1 MMNPDNTAPAT
12 ADSHRT
18 QGWRTFVPT
27 VLAICLAAVHFG
39 FLLVH
44 FEPAIS
50 TPDANGYFAQGRLI
64 ATEQRTWFATESVLQ
79 YVPPH
84 WLQPDSER
92 YFSKYPPG
100 LPVIAAVVFRVFGPE
115 AALLVNPVMA
125 SLSLLGLFLICR
137 MWIGDTWGL
146 LAVLLM
152 AVNPAANEQ
161 ALWAFAHTAVAF
173 FLIWGVY
180 FLARWAPTYS
190 LPCAFG
196 AGVCLG
202 TIPTIRYAEALF
214 GLAFG
219 VFVLLNLRRG
229 GKTWRS
235 LIAATVGA
243 AIPISALCVRN
254 HLAFGAFWKTGY
266 TLTSEHTGFGWGYFV
281 DHAVPY
287 VQQLLS
293 EGSGLMFGLA
303 VVGIAVLCARRDTW
317 KRGVLLVGLIVP
329 TTVLYMSYYWAP
341 DGASMRFLVP
351 TLFVYPIAGVWL
363 LQMLTVKQHRSALA
377 ASVVLLLVTIAWGLP
392 TSIQALQR
400 QKHNNASL
408 AHVTRVLTRQVEPGS
423 VLIADRSVQQHL
435 DYVGQWR
442 LADRSVLTRQ
452 PGHPIRPPRDSDAPN
467 PRPPRQGNTA
477 LDRYASLSERE
488 RFDEFSHDIWQ
499 WAGDRGKVYWLGDG
513 EQLARLEQQLQSS
526 DVLTT
531 VTTIELP
538 ESGATL
544 PDAPGQFRPP
554 RRPGRRPG
562 AGPAARRPG
571 RPRGRRP
578 GGGMPGELSPLQ
590 NGEPL
595 LLVEWTR
602 EA

>member
-1 MMNPDNTAPAT
+1 MNSNDPVPLT
-12 ADSHRT
+12 ADRSRT
-18 QGWRTFVPT
+18 QGWRTSIPT
-27 VLAICLAAVHFG
+27 VLAVCLAAVHFG

-64 ATEQRTWFATESVLQ
+64 ATEQRTWFATESALQ

-84 WLQPDSER
+84 WLQPDGER

-100 LPVIAAVVFRVFGPE
+100 LPVIAAVVFRLFGPE

-125 SLSLLGLFLICR
+125 SLSLLGLYLICR

-173 FLIWGVY
+173 FVIWGVY
-180 FLARWAPTYS
+180 FLARWARTYS

-219 VFVLLNLRRG
+219 VFVLLSVRRG
-229 GKTWRS
+229 RRTWLS
-235 LIAATVGA
+235 FIAGIVGT
-243 AIPISALCVRN
+243 AIPIGALCARN
-254 HLAFGAFWKTGY
+254 HSAFGGFWKTGY
-266 TLTSEHTGFGWGYFV
+266 SLTNEHTGFAWTYFAH
-281 DHAVPY
+281 HAVPY
-287 VQQLLS
+287 LQRLLS
-293 EGSGLMFGLA
+293 EGGGLLFGLG
-303 VVGIAVLCARRDTW
+303 VVGIAVLCSRRDTW
-317 KRGVLLVGLIVP
+317 KRGVLLVGLVVP
-329 TTVLYMSYYWAP
+329 TTALYMSYYWAP

-351 TLFVYPIAGVWL
+351 TLFVYPIAAVWL
-363 LQMLTVKQHRSALA
+363 LKMLTVNQHRAALVG
-377 ASVVLLLVTIAWGLP
+377 SVVLLLVTIAWGLP
-392 TSIQALQR
+392 TSVRGLQR
-400 QKHNNASL
+400 QKHNNAAL
-408 AHVTRVLTRQVEPGS
+408 AQVTRVLTQHVEPGS
-423 VLIADRSVQQHL
+423 IVLADRSIQQHL

-442 LADRSVLTRQ
+442 LAARSVLTRQ
-452 PGHPIRPPRDSDAPN
+452 TGHHARPPHESDAPN
-467 PRPPRQGNTA
+467 PRPPRQGNRPPE
-477 LDRYASLSERE
+477 RYAGLSDLERS
-488 RFDEFSHDIWQ
+488 DEFSQDIWQ
-499 WAGDRGKVYWLGDG
+499 WAGDRGKVYWLGDQ
-513 EQLARLEQQLQSS
+513 EQLTRLEQQLALG

-531 VTTIELP
+531 VAKIELP
-538 ESGATL
+538 ESDAPA

-554 RRPGRRPG
+554 GHPGRRPG
-562 AGPAARRPG
+562 AGPTARRPG
-571 RPRGRRP
+571 RPQGRRP
-578 GGGMPGELSPLQ
+578 GGGMPRGMNPLQ